1 MTNRQDLLKQLRTSQ
16 FVWTDVKWCNKHHH
30 MARPKGNRKEARLSV
45 SLDER
50 EYAEL
55 CALAHRNDVSVAW
68 MVRHAVHTL
77 IQQHREQGRK
87 PKLPLARRAGRH
99 TQPTP

>member
-1 MTNRQDLLKQLRTSQ
+1 
-16 FVWTDVKWCNKHHH
+16 

-45 SLDER
+45 SFDER

-55 CALAHRNDVSVAW
+55 CALARRNNVSVAW

-77 IQQHREQGRK
+77 MQENRERGRT
-87 PKLPLARRAGRH
+87 PKLPLARRAGRP
-99 TQPTP
+99 TQATP